1 MGGLFGAIQVSLQ
14 NLSNMQTGLSVV
26 NENVANV
33 NTPGYSRK
41 RIIFA
46 PGPYDQRP
54 FGMLGT
60 GAQIE
65 RVESI
70 RDYFLESRIGQEYQA
85 KGFYEGQEFGVSQL
99 ETIVGSSDGSG
110 IPDQLSKF
118 FDAFL
123 ELASEPSSSSLRQV
137 AMTEGDQLAQTI
149 RGTVDRLDSL
159 DEANRSRIEDSVAT
173 VNGVLQR
180 IADINVKLQPILKR
194 GQDGGPLY
202 DERAQL
208 LNQLNEEM
216 SVQVSVDQSY
226 NMIISTTSGRLLLMG
241 SDVTGLSTQKTMDGV
256 SVMHEGTDITS
267 EISSGKMGGL
277 IDFQTST
284 LASTRTAL
292 NSLAAELA
300 SAVNAAHHNGV
311 DLDGNPGGDFFT
323 VTAGNEARS
332 IDVALTDF
340 RQLAAGAPG
349 TGIGDGTNAQALADL
364 RDAPIAG
371 LGNEAFGDYYSQI
384 VFDVGMASRG
394 IQANLNLQ
402 DKVLQQLEN
411 QRESVS
417 GVSLDEEAVNLLQY
431 QRSYQASSKVLRVLD
446 SLLEETLNI
455 VK

>member
-41 RIIFA
+41 RIVFA

-85 KGFYEGQEFGVSQL
+85 KGFYEGQQFGVSQL

-137 AMTEGDQLAQTI
+137 AMTEGEQLAQTI

-394 IQANLNLQ
+394 IQANLSLQ

-431 QRSYQASSKVLRVLD
+431 QRSYQASSKLLRVLD

>member
-180 IADINVKLQPILKR
+180 IADINLKLQPILKR

-394 IQANLNLQ
+394 IQANLSLQ

-431 QRSYQASSKVLRVLD
+431 QRSYQASSKLLRVLD

>member
-41 RIIFA
+41 RIVFA

-85 KGFYEGQEFGVSQL
+85 KGFYEGQQFGVSQL

-394 IQANLNLQ
+394 IQANLSLQ

-431 QRSYQASSKVLRVLD
+431 QRSYQASSKLLRVLD